1 MKKLHEQVLSAL
13 SDRQVWEGRQRL
25 FYIMRHDGLPRR
37 NKPFQGAADLHF
49 PLIDTAIEKLKPFY
63 FNQAF
68 AGERVAQFVAKK
80 AQAKPVTQAAS
91 ECLDYELKE
100 ESDFDTVM
108 LSVIDTML
116 ERGRGIL
123 KQWWDA
129 KEGKLRFKSIN
140 PMFFVVSDG
149 DGDLDSADWFCEIKV
164 ISVAKYRRNAVY
176 KQDESFIRRISGA
189 PKTEGGTEQAAQEK
203 YTREGI
209 TFSKDANKI
218 VIFEHYQRTSNG
230 WTVREWSPNAPDE
243 PVRAAFPIIYKFQG
257 KAFHPYTDFVMEIKD
272 AGWYA
277 PRGVAERLAPFESSL
292 CKMWNEKHDWMSFFN
307 KPLFGSDEQLP
318 PGSSNIRFRPGE
330 FLPHGIKPIDPPQ
343 IPFSFDQEIN
353 STRNIGEQ
361 SIAIPDA
368 GIAPDNAGGND
379 SKQFATAT
387 QINFQQAL
395 ASTGVDLKGGIFRIG
410 FGKALRKSWALIVQF
425 KGKDISILV
434 GDELKTLPAEA
445 LHDLYLIKPSGSP
458 SQWNRT
464 ERFQRAYAR
473 YQTFKGDPGID
484 QDNLKRD
491 LLSADDGRLVKD
503 LLITTNQR
511 AANEERDE
519 AEEILLLVAGFPV
532 QAEEGEDHQ
541 IRLQTVQG
549 YFQAQQQ
556 LGIPISQIA
565 MQRLQEHVAQ
575 HLEFLQKAKKV
586 SGAPEP
592 TPGAGAVPGNVAQL
606 PQAARVPEAEPDMA
620 GGLP

>member
-1 MKKLHEQVLSAL
+1 MKKLHEQVLAAL
-13 SDRQVWEGRQRL
+13 ADRQVWEGRQRL

-49 PLIDTAIEKLKPFY
+49 PLIDTSIEKLKPFY

-68 AGERVAQFVAKK
+68 AAEHVAQFVSKQP
-80 AQAKPVTQAAS
+80 QAKTVSQSAS

-100 ESDFDTVM
+100 ESDFDTVL

-129 KEGKLRFKSIN
+129 KENRLRFKSIN
-140 PMFFVVSDG
+140 PVFFVVADG
-149 DGDLDSADWFCEIKV
+149 DGDLDRADWFCEIKV
-164 ISVAKYRRNAVY
+164 ISLDQYRRNENYNQNEA
-176 KQDESFIRRISGA
+176 FIKRISGQA
-189 PKTEGGTEQAAQEK
+189 KTEGGTDQAAQEK
-203 YTREGI
+203 YTREGL
-209 TFSKDANKI
+209 TFSNDRNKI
-218 VIFEHYQRTSNG
+218 VLYEHYKRNKDG
-230 WTVREWSPNAPDE
+230 WTVRTWSPNAPE
-243 PVRAAFPIIYKFQG
+243 LPVRAAFPVIYQFQG
-257 KAFHPYTDFVMEIKD
+257 KPFQPYTDFVMEIKD

-277 PRGVAERLAPFESSL
+277 PRGVAERLAPFEASI
-292 CKMWNEKHDWMSFFN
+292 CKMWNEKHDWMSFHT
-307 KPLFGSDEQLP
+307 KPLFERDQDSVEGTV
-318 PGSSNIRFRPGE
+318 NFRFRPGE
-330 FLPHGIKPIDPPQ
+330 VLPRGVRPIDSRQAP
-343 IPFSFDQEIN
+343 IEFDQEIN
-353 STRNIGEQ
+353 STRNIAEQ

-368 GIAPDNAGGND
+368 GVAPEATGGDN
-379 SKQFATAT
+379 KQFATAT

-410 FGKALRKSWALIVQF
+410 LGKALRKSWALIVQF
-425 KGKDISILV
+425 KGKEISYFV
-434 GDELKTLPAEA
+434 GEEMKSLPSEA

-464 ERFQRAYAR
+464 ERFQRAFAR

-532 QAEEGEDHQ
+532 EAQQGEDHQ
-541 IRLQTVQG
+541 VRLQTLKG

-556 LGIPISQIA
+556 LGIPIPPVA
-565 MQRLQEHVAQ
+565 LQRLQEHAAQ
-575 HLEFLQKAKKV
+575 HMELAAKEQP
-586 SGAPEP
+586 SAGG
-592 TPGAGAVPGNVAQL
+592 TPAALSPPVNVAPMPTA
-606 PQAARVPEAEPDMA
+606 PQVPEAEPALA
-620 GGLP
+620 GGPA